1 MTVQEKIRSLREQ
14 NNLTQTDMAVRMNLS
29 QNGYAKLERGES
41 KLNLEKLQ
49 QLSDIF
55 KIDITELVNTD
66 KGVVCLFS
74 ENSTHSSNYYH
85 SVANQ
90 EIEKLHLIIN
100 HKDELLAQKDNEIT
114 ALKKLLTMYENQ

>member
-55 KIDITELVNTD
+55 EIDITELVNTD
-66 KGVVCLFS
+66 KGFNYQYS
-74 ENSTHSSNYYH
+74 DNSSSNNYY
-85 SVANQ
+85 SNSGQ
-90 EIEKLHLIIN
+90 EIEKLHLIITY
-100 HKDELLAQKDNEIT
+100 KDELLAQKDNEIT

>member
-1 MTVQEKIRSLREQ
+1 MMTVQEKIRSLREQ

-55 KIDITELVNTD
+55 NIDITELVNTD
-66 KGVVCLFS
+66 KGFNYQYS
-74 ENSTHSSNYYH
+74 DNSSSNNYY
-85 SVANQ
+85 SNSGQ
-90 EIEKLHLIIN
+90 EIEKLHLIITY
-100 HKDELLAQKDNEIT
+100 KDELLAQKDNEIT

>member
-1 MTVQEKIRSLREQ
+1 MMTVQEKIRSLREK

-66 KGVVCLFS
+66 KGFNYQYS
-74 ENSTHSSNYYH
+74 DNSSSNNYY
-85 SVANQ
+85 SNSGQ
-90 EIEKLHLIIN
+90 EIEKLHLIITY
-100 HKDELLAQKDNEIT
+100 KDELLAQKDNEIT